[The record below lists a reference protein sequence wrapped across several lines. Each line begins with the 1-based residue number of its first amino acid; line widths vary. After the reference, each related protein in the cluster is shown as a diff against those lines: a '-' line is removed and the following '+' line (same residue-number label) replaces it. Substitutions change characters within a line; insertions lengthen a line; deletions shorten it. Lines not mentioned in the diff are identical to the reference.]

1 MAAASLLRTGSIGE
15 LRDPVLIFDYDAAWP
30 VRYRIEAQLIRVV
43 LADLSPQVEHIGST
57 SVVGLAAKPVIDILV
72 GVPDLAVFDRQPERL
87 ASYGYQYVKAYERSL
102 PDRRFFKR
110 VVDGARTHHVHVVQT
125 DGAYWRRYLAFRD
138 ALRSSP
144 ELSQQYERIKRGLA
158 VRYCYDR
165 DAYTAGKTGFVES
178 VLARR
183 AGAANDDA
191 PAAGG
196 KPARAV

>member
-1 MAAASLLRTGSIGE
+1 MAAAGMLRTEVVEE

-30 VRYRIEAQLIRVV
+30 VRYRIEAQLMRVV

-57 SVVGLAAKPVIDILV
+57 SVIGLAAKPVIDILV
-72 GVPDLAVFDRQPERL
+72 GVPELAAFDRQPERL

-110 VVDGARTHHVHVVQT
+110 VLDGARTHHVHVVEA
-125 DGAYWRRYLAFRD
+125 DGAYWKRYVAFRD
-138 ALRSSP
+138 ALRDSA
-144 ELSQQYERIKRGLA
+144 ELRQQYERLKRGLA

-178 VLARR
+178 VLAGQTR
-183 AGAANDDA
+183 AALEHA
-191 PAAGG
+191 PVSGVD
-196 KPARAV
+196 PAYVA